1 MIKLILYG
9 LYDGVSHISKI
20 ASYAEYNRIYQYVS
34 DYITPDEKTIH
45 NFIKDN
51 SSFLEYLIE
60 LTLITAFELE
70 MSDFEHLCVDG
81 TIKKANCNKY
91 NLFNKEDISMLI
103 DYYSGSILSDDEIE
117 KLSKP
122 CRNFIKR
129 TDLSDETKLERLLEM
144 KFQIEDSGQN
154 TIAVNDYESR
164 WMLNKNN
171 ETEPSMNIQAAVDSE
186 SKLVCGLDITQEG
199 TDHYQLPEIGSIALD
214 YLPTKPEYISADTG
228 YHTSASFN
236 FLEENQ
242 IQGLIPSRT
251 QTRKATGRA
260 SENKFHKDNMKYD
273 YEKKAFICPNNQ
285 YLYLKHE
292 YVDTRDENG
301 NPLKRR
307 QVYSNYKACKN
318 CKDKNECCNGK
329 HRSITEYMNPYAL
342 DMRELLETEEGKE
355 MFKQRSRTV
364 EAPFGTL
371 KRDYHL
377 DSMPISGIS
386 KVKSTLVVLFSAY
399 NLKLIYRFIMDQCKK
414 I

>member
-1 MIKLILYG
+1 MIIFHNFFESEKKKNKRGRPSFNFWSMIKLILYG
-9 LYDGVSHISKI
+9 LYDGVIHISKI
-20 ASYAEYNRIYQYVS
+20 ASYAEYNRIYKYVS

-199 TDHYQLPEIGSIALD
+199 TDHYQLPEIGSIAFRLF
-214 YLPTKPEYISADTG
+214 T
-228 YHTSASFN
+228 
-236 FLEENQ
+236 NQ
-242 IQGLIPSRT
+242 T
-251 QTRKATGRA
+251 
-260 SENKFHKDNMKYD
+260 
-273 YEKKAFICPNNQ
+273 
-285 YLYLKHE
+285 
-292 YVDTRDENG
+292 
-301 NPLKRR
+301 
-307 QVYSNYKACKN
+307 
-318 CKDKNECCNGK
+318 
-329 HRSITEYMNPYAL
+329 
-342 DMRELLETEEGKE
+342 
-355 MFKQRSRTV
+355 
-364 EAPFGTL
+364 
-371 KRDYHL
+371 
-377 DSMPISGIS
+377 
-386 KVKSTLVVLFSAY
+386 
-399 NLKLIYRFIMDQCKK
+399 
-414 I
+414 